1 MIQQPIPFK
10 VTVFLRADLA
20 NKIRID
26 HGQGYTI
33 IGNNDHRRITIDLSY
48 NGQIKIPF
56 LKVSGFKAD
65 PTSHVKIEKFEI
77 NGYPVRDFNSLLSFD
92 MKDNAYV
99 EQTKIQG
106 TDMIDFN
113 GSLNIEPKLKDRLV
127 WFPYSY
133 STNRNHMMYLNS
145 ILNCQSEYGCYA
157 EGTCLHDPPYKLFD
171 PEGCRSDT
179 PYDFVTLGCSF
190 TSGTGIKKSL
200 AWPSLLAENGKEVLN
215 LGIPGVGNDAILL
228 NAKQI
233 KKRKIKFRK
242 MIILLPDDVRR
253 LFRVKKHGLFFGLQL
268 ATGGVPKLSQGE
280 FNIFF
285 QKAEY
290 DKIMEAKHREMILK
304 NNPKRDDRIIKRLIS
319 FLESN
324 DIDFYISSWSSDT
337 YATLKRHTQEKN
349 LLPMF
354 NEEQDRA
361 KGKDGSHPAE
371 HIHKKWVNSIWHRVN
386 SGK

>member
-33 IGNNDHRRITIDLSY
+33 IGNNEHRRITIDLSY

-77 NGYPVRDFNSLLSFD
+77 NGYPVRDFN
-92 MKDNAYV
+92 
-99 EQTKIQG
+99 
-106 TDMIDFN
+106 

-133 STNRNHMMYLNS
+133 STNRNHMVYLNS

-228 NAKQI
+228 NAKQL

-268 ATGGVPKLSQGE
+268 ATSGVPKLSQGE
-280 FNIFF
+280 L
-285 QKAEY
+285 Y
-290 DKIMEAKHREMILK
+290 
-304 NNPKRDDRIIKRLIS
+304 
-319 FLESN
+319 
-324 DIDFYISSWSSDT
+324 
-337 YATLKRHTQEKN
+337 
-349 LLPMF
+349 
-354 NEEQDRA
+354 
-361 KGKDGSHPAE
+361 G
-371 HIHKKWVNSIWHRVN
+371 
-386 SGK
+386 